1 MKQTCP
7 GTGRTRKR
15 LYSADPCSNRMDP
28 KDYELEF
35 FKGNGFQR
43 RQCKSCGKF
52 FWTLGESDVCGEAP
66 CVEYT
71 FIGKPLLKE
80 KQSVHEMRES
90 FLSFLEK
97 NGHTR
102 IARYPITAR
111 WRDDVFF
118 TQASIYGFQ
127 PWVIQGVVE
136 PPANPLG
143 ISQTCVRFNDIDNVG
158 KTGSH
163 FTMFEM
169 MAHHVFNKKGA
180 EIYWKDR
187 TTELCHEFLTKVHGL
202 DPKAV
207 QYSEAW
213 WEGGGNAGP
222 CLEVL
227 IGGVEAATLV
237 FMSYSIE
244 NGQQKPL
251 DMTVVDTGYGLERL
265 TWMSQ
270 GTPSAYEAVF
280 GDVLNELKKLSGTKS
295 DEAVL
300 AEYAKVAG
308 SMKIET
314 AADVRTLRADT
325 AARLG
330 MNVDDFMKQVK
341 PFESMYVICDHTR
354 ALMFMLSDGVVP
366 SNVRQ
371 GYFARLL
378 VRRALREMSQL
389 GIESKLSDIV
399 AFQVDYFSKD
409 FPDLKDNRDE
419 ILKLVD
425 VEQEKYK
432 ETLVKG
438 NGVVK
443 RLEAS
448 LAQSGAKISDE
459 DLIEL
464 YDSHGLNP
472 EVVAEFASGP
482 VTVPDDFYKQVAAR
496 HSKSDEEEEKV
507 PEIQLP
513 KGLPATNLRFYKEPY
528 KYKFRA
534 KVLAIQGDLVVLDKT
549 YFYAESGGQESD
561 SGTMKDMKVLRADK
575 IGNIVVHKVEGE
587 MQAKVGKLISC
598 TINEERRRRLQRHH
612 TATHIINGAA
622 RAVLGNHIWQTGA
635 HKGVDVARLDITH
648 YADLSADELE
658 KIELLAN
665 RTVLAGIKIQGP
677 FMERTAAE
685 KKYGFRLYQGGA
697 VPGKEIRVVRIGD
710 FDVEACGGIHCKN
723 TLEVGPIKILS
734 TKRIQDGVV
743 RLEFAAGMAAM
754 EHMMV
759 LYSSVRDA
767 SVKLNATPE
776 KIGEAVDKL
785 LADWKEL
792 RKDLDAVKKG
802 RVGET
807 VEDLVNGAPHVSG
820 VRIIRHV
827 ETEDMK
833 HLVNLAKQ
841 LIGSPKTVALL
852 GSDQQGAKIVAAR
865 SADVNIDCRPLIA
878 DALKIVSGSGGGK
891 PDFAQG
897 GGPDAGKLEQAMDSL
912 VDAVKKALEKV

>member
-1 MKQTCP
+1 
-7 GTGRTRKR
+7 
-15 LYSADPCSNRMDP
+15 MDT

-35 FKGNGFQR
+35 FKSNGFQR
-43 RQCKSCGKF
+43 RQCKSCGKYY
-52 FWTLGESDVCGEAP
+52 WTLGDNDTCGEAP

-80 KQSVHEMRES
+80 KQNVHEMRES

-102 IARYPITAR
+102 ISRYPITAR

-127 PWVIQGVVE
+127 PWVIQGVVD

-163 FTMFEM
+163 LTMFEM
-169 MAHHVFNKKGA
+169 MAHHVFNKKGK

-202 DPKAV
+202 DPKMV
-207 QYSEAW
+207 NYSEAW

-227 IGGVEAATLV
+227 LGGVEVATLV
-237 FMSYSIE
+237 FMSYAIE
-244 NGQQKPL
+244 NGHQRPMDIQ
-251 DMTVVDTGYGLERL
+251 VVDTGYGLERL
-265 TWMSQ
+265 TWISQ

-280 GDVLNELKKLSGTKS
+280 GDVLEDLKRLSGTRA
-295 DEAVL
+295 DERIL
-300 AEYAKVAG
+300 AEYSKVAG
-308 SMKIET
+308 KMKIET
-314 AADVRTLRADT
+314 AADVRSLRADA

-330 MNVDDFMKQVK
+330 MDAEDFMKQIR
-341 PFESMYVICDHTR
+341 PLESIYVVCDHTR
-354 ALMFMLSDGVVP
+354 ALMFMLSDGAVP

-378 VRRALREMSQL
+378 VRRALRELSQL
-389 GIESKLSDIV
+389 GIERKLSEIV
-399 AFQVDYFSKD
+399 AKQVDYFSQD
-409 FPDLKDNRDE
+409 FPDLRENKGE
-419 ILKLVD
+419 IVKLVD
-425 VEQEKYK
+425 VEQEKYRD
-432 ETLVKG
+432 TLVKG
-438 NGVVK
+438 RGIVQ
-443 RLEAS
+443 RLEGFNS
-448 LAQSGAKISDE
+448 QRKTITED

-482 VTVPDDFYKQVAAR
+482 VKVPDDFYQKVAAR
-496 HSKSDEEEEKV
+496 HSKVEREDIE
-507 PEIQLP
+507 PEIDLP
-513 KGLPATNLRFYKEPY
+513 KGLPATKLLFYKDPS

-561 SGTMKDMKVLRADK
+561 SGTMKDMKVVHVDK
-575 IGNIVVHKVEGE
+575 VGNVVVHKVEGE
-587 MQAKVGKLISC
+587 MQAVVGKQITS
-598 TINEERRRRLQRHH
+598 TIEEKRRRRLQRHH

-622 RAVLGNHIWQTGA
+622 RRTLGNHIWQTGA
-635 HKGVDVARLDITH
+635 HKGADLARLDITH
-648 YADLSADELE
+648 YADLTPEELE

-665 RTVLAGIKIQGP
+665 ETVLSAIKVQSS
-677 FMERTAAE
+677 FMERNVAE
-685 KKYGFRLYQGGA
+685 KRYGFRLYQGGA
-697 VPGKEIRVVRIGD
+697 VPGKDIRVVRIGD

-723 TLEVGPIKILS
+723 TLEVGAIKILR

-743 RLEFAAGMAAM
+743 RLEFVSGMPAV
-754 EHMMV
+754 EQMMSLWNAV
-759 LYSSVRDA
+759 TEA
-767 SVKLNATPE
+767 SANLNTTPDR
-776 KIGEAVDKL
+776 INEAVAKLMVDKKDL
-785 LADWKEL
+785 VKEL
-792 RKDLDAVKKG
+792 EAIRKG

-807 VEDLVNGAPHVSG
+807 VDELVQKAVHING
-820 VRIIRHV
+820 VRIVRYV
-827 ETEDMK
+827 ESEDMK
-833 HLVNLAKQ
+833 HLVNMAKE
-841 LIGSPKTVALL
+841 LIGKPKTVAIL
-852 GSDQQGAKIVAAR
+852 GSDEQGAKIVVAR
-865 SADVNIDCRPLIA
+865 SADVQLDCRQLIKEGM
-878 DALKIVSGSGGGK
+878 ALIGGSGGGK

-897 GGPDAGKLEQAMDSL
+897 GGPDPSKLESALDRIVAMVRDTM
-912 VDAVKKALEKV
+912 EKE

>member
-1 MKQTCP
+1 
-7 GTGRTRKR
+7 
-15 LYSADPCSNRMDP
+15 MDP
-28 KDYELEF
+28 KDYELDF
-35 FKGNGFQR
+35 FKNNGFQR
-43 RQCKSCGKF
+43 KQCKSCGKF
-52 FWTLGESDVCGEAP
+52 FWTLGDADTCGEAP

-90 FLSFLEK
+90 FLSFLER

-102 IARYPITAR
+102 VSRYPITAR

-127 PWVIQGVVE
+127 PWVIQGIVE

-169 MAHHVFNKKGA
+169 MAHHVFNKRGK

-187 TTELCHEFLTKVHGL
+187 TTELCHEFLTGVHGL
-202 DPKAV
+202 DPRMV
-207 QYSEAW
+207 NYSEAW

-227 IGGVEAATLV
+227 LGGVEVATLV
-237 FMSYSIE
+237 FMSYAMD
-244 NGQQKPL
+244 NGNQRPMDIQ
-251 DMTVVDTGYGLERL
+251 VVDTGYGLERL
-265 TWMSQ
+265 TWISQ

-280 GDVLNELKKLSGTKS
+280 GDVLEELKRLSGTKI
-295 DEAVL
+295 DDAIL
-300 AEYAKVAG
+300 AEYSKAAG

-314 AADVRTLRADT
+314 AADVRALKADA

-330 MNVDDFMKQVK
+330 MKAEDFVKQIR
-341 PFESMYVICDHTR
+341 PFESMYVVCDHTR

-389 GIESKLSDIV
+389 GIETKLSEII
-399 AFQVDYFSKD
+399 ASQVDYFSRD
-409 FPDLKDNRDE
+409 FPDLRENKAE
-419 ILKLVD
+419 IIKLVD
-425 VEQEKYK
+425 VEHEKYR

-438 NGVVK
+438 RGIVQ
-443 RLEAS
+443 RLEA
-448 LAQSGAKISDE
+448 AEKNEKKRISDE

-472 EVVAEFASGP
+472 EVVAEFASSP
-482 VTVPDDFYKQVAAR
+482 VTVPDDFYKRVAAR
-496 HSKSDEEEEKV
+496 HSKVEHDEIAPTIEL
-507 PEIQLP
+507 PE
-513 KGLPATNLRFYKEPY
+513 GLPTTKLLFYKDPS

-534 KVLAIQGDLVVLDKT
+534 KVLAVIGDLVVLDKT

-561 SGTMKDMKVLRADK
+561 HGTMKDMKVVHVDK
-575 IGNIVVHKVEGE
+575 VGNVVVHKVEGE
-587 MQAKVGKLISC
+587 MQAVEGKQITS
-598 TINEERRRRLQRHH
+598 TIDENRRRRLQRHH
-612 TATHIINGAA
+612 TATHIVNGAA
-622 RAVLGNHIWQTGA
+622 RKILGNHIWQTGA
-635 HKGVDVARLDITH
+635 HKGVDIARLDITH
-648 YADLSADELE
+648 YADLTPEELE

-665 RTVLAGIKIQGP
+665 ETVLSATKVNSS
-677 FMERTAAE
+677 FMERNLAE
-685 KKYGFRLYQGGA
+685 KRYGFRLYQGGA
-697 VPGKEIRVVRIGD
+697 VPGKEIRVIRIGD

-723 TLEVGPIKILS
+723 SLEVGAIKILR

-743 RLEFAAGMAAM
+743 RLEFVSGMPAIEQLIGFWNAA
-754 EHMMV
+754 V
-759 LYSSVRDA
+759 DA
-767 SVKLNATPE
+767 SARLNTTPD
-776 KIGEAVDKL
+776 KINEAVAKLMADK
-785 LADWKEL
+785 
-792 RKDLDAVKKG
+792 KDLTKEIDAMKKG

-807 VEDLVNGAPHVSG
+807 VDDLLQKAVQTGGVKIVRYVESED
-820 VRIIRHV
+820 I
-827 ETEDMK
+827 K
-833 HLVNLAKQ
+833 HLISLAKE
-841 LIGSPKTVALL
+841 LIDHPKTIAVL
-852 GSDQQGAKIVAAR
+852 GSDENGVKMVIAR
-865 SADVNIDCRPLIA
+865 SPDLQIDCRPLMKEA
-878 DALKIVSGSGGGK
+878 MSMVNGSGGGK

-897 GGPDAGKLEQAMDSL
+897 GGQDAAKLEAAVDRVMAM
-912 VDAVKKALEKV
+912 VKSSLEKE

>member
-1 MKQTCP
+1 
-7 GTGRTRKR
+7 
-15 LYSADPCSNRMDP
+15 MDS

-35 FKGNGFQR
+35 FKSNGFQR

-52 FWTLGESDVCGEAP
+52 FWTLGENDTCGEAP

-80 KQSVHEMRES
+80 KQNVHEMRES

-102 IARYPITAR
+102 VSRYPITAR

-163 FTMFEM
+163 LTMFEM
-169 MAHHVFNKKGA
+169 MAHHVFNKKGK

-202 DPKAV
+202 DPKV
-207 QYSEAW
+207 VNYSEAW

-227 IGGVEAATLV
+227 LGGVEVATLV
-237 FMSYSIE
+237 FMSYAIE
-244 NGQQKPL
+244 NGQQRPM
-251 DMTVVDTGYGLERL
+251 DIQVVDTGYGLERL
-265 TWMSQ
+265 TWISQ

-280 GDVLNELKKLSGTKS
+280 GDVLEDLKRLSGTRA
-295 DEAVL
+295 EERTL
-300 AEYAKVAG
+300 AEYSKVAG
-308 SMKIET
+308 KMKIET
-314 AADVRTLRADT
+314 AADVRSLRADA

-330 MNVDDFMKQVK
+330 MGAEEFMKQIR
-341 PFESMYVICDHTR
+341 PLESIYVVCDHTR

-389 GIESKLSDIV
+389 GIERKLSEIV
-399 AFQVDYFSKD
+399 AKQVDYFSHD
-409 FPDLKDNRDE
+409 FPDLRENKDE
-419 ILKLVD
+419 IIKLVD
-425 VEQEKYK
+425 VEQEKYRD
-432 ETLVKG
+432 TLVKG
-438 NGVVK
+438 RGIVQ
-443 RLEAS
+443 RLEGS
-448 LAQSGAKISDE
+448 SSHRKMITEE

-472 EVVAEFASGP
+472 EVVADFASGP
-482 VTVPDDFYKQVAAR
+482 VAVPDDFYQKVAAR
-496 HSKSDEEEEKV
+496 HSKVEREEIET
-507 PEIQLP
+507 EIQLP
-513 KGLPATNLRFYKEPY
+513 KGLPATKLLFYKDPS

-534 KVLAIQGDLVVLDKT
+534 KVLAVQGELVVLDKT

-561 SGTMKDMKVLRADK
+561 TGMMKDMKVVHVDK
-575 IGNIVVHKVEGE
+575 VGNVVVHKVEGE
-587 MQAKVGKLISC
+587 MQAVVGKQITS
-598 TINEERRRRLQRHH
+598 TIEEKRRRRLQRHH
-612 TATHIINGAA
+612 TATHVINGAA
-622 RAVLGNHIWQTGA
+622 RKVLGNHIWQTGA
-635 HKGVDVARLDITH
+635 HKGVDLARLDITH
-648 YADLSADELE
+648 YADLTPEELE

-665 RTVLAGIKIQGP
+665 ETVLSATKVQSS
-677 FMERTAAE
+677 FMERNVAE
-685 KKYGFRLYQGGA
+685 KRYGFRLYQGGA
-697 VPGKEIRVVRIGD
+697 VPGKDIRVIRIGD

-723 TLEVGPIKILS
+723 TLEVGAIKILK

-743 RLEFAAGMAAM
+743 RLEFVSGMAAV
-754 EHMMV
+754 EQMMSLWNAV
-759 LYSSVRDA
+759 TDA
-767 SVKLNATPE
+767 SAKLNTTPE
-776 KIGEAVDKL
+776 KINEAVERLMMDKKDL
-785 LADWKEL
+785 VKEL
-792 RKDLDAVKKG
+792 EAIKKG

-807 VEDLVNGAPHVSG
+807 VDELIQKAVHIKG
-820 VRIIRHV
+820 VRVVRYV
-827 ETEDMK
+827 ESEDMK
-833 HLVNLAKQ
+833 HLVNMAKE
-841 LIGSPKTVALL
+841 LIGMPKTVAVL
-852 GSDQQGAKIVAAR
+852 GSDEQGAKIVVAR
-865 SADVNIDCRPLIA
+865 SADVQLDCRPLIREGM
-878 DALKIVSGSGGGK
+878 ALVGGSGGGK

-897 GGPDAGKLEQAMDSL
+897 GGPDASKLESALDKIVAM
-912 VDAVKKALEKV
+912 VRETMEKE

>member
-1 MKQTCP
+1 
-7 GTGRTRKR
+7 
-15 LYSADPCSNRMDP
+15 MDS

-35 FKGNGFQR
+35 FKRNGFQR
-43 RQCKSCGKF
+43 KTCRSCGKH
-52 FWTLGESDVCGEAP
+52 FWTLGDGDTCGEAP

-71 FIGKPLLKE
+71 FIGKPLFKE
-80 KQSVHEMRES
+80 KMTVHEMRES
-90 FLSFLEK
+90 YLSFLER

-102 IARYPITAR
+102 ISRYPITAR

-127 PWVIQGVVE
+127 PWVIQEVVD
-136 PPANPLG
+136 PPANPLA

-169 MAHHVFNKKGA
+169 MAHHVFNKKGK

-187 TTELCHEFLTKVHGL
+187 TTELCHEFLTKVQGL

-207 QYSEAW
+207 NYSEAW

-227 IGGVEAATLV
+227 LGGVEVATLV
-237 FMSYSIE
+237 FMSYSTA

-251 DMTVVDTGYGLERL
+251 DMQVVDTGYGLERL

-280 GDVLNELKKLSGTKS
+280 GDVLNELKKLSGTKV
-295 DEAVL
+295 DESSL
-300 AEYAKVAG
+300 AEYSKVAG

-314 AADVRTLRADT
+314 AADVRALRADT

-330 MNVDDFMKQVK
+330 MNADDFMRQIK
-341 PFESMYVICDHTR
+341 PFESMYVVCDHTR

-389 GIESKLSDIV
+389 GIDRKLSEIV
-399 AFQVDYFSKD
+399 SMQIDYFAKD
-409 FPDLKDNRDE
+409 FPDVKENRDE

-432 ETLVKG
+432 DTLVKG
-438 NGVVK
+438 RSIVK
-443 RLEAS
+443 RIESS
-448 LAQSGAKISDE
+448 LAQDHKKISDE

-482 VTVPDDFYKQVAAR
+482 VSVPDDFYQRVAAR
-496 HSKSDEEEEKV
+496 HSKSKEEAEAAPDV
-507 PEIQLP
+507 QLSAD
-513 KGLPATNLRFYKEPY
+513 LPATKLLFYKDSY

-534 KVLAIQGDLVVLDKT
+534 KVLDVKGDLVVLDKT

-561 SGTMKDMKVLRADK
+561 SGTMKDMKVVRADK

-587 MQAKVGKLISC
+587 MQAKVGKLITC
-598 TINEERRRRLQRHH
+598 TIDEDRRRRLQRHH
-612 TATHIINGAA
+612 TATHVINGAA

-635 HKGVDVARLDITH
+635 HKAADGARLDITH
-648 YADLSADELE
+648 YADLTPDELE

-665 RTVLAGIKIQGP
+665 RTVLAGMKVQGP
-677 FMERTAAE
+677 FMERSAAE

-697 VPGKEIRVVRIGD
+697 VPGKDIRVVRIGD

-723 TLEVGPIKILS
+723 TLEVGAIKILS

-743 RLEFAAGMAAM
+743 RLEFAAGMAAV
-754 EHMMV
+754 EQMMGV
-759 LYSSVRDA
+759 WNAVKDT
-767 SVKLNATPE
+767 SVKLNATPDTLP
-776 KIGEAVDKL
+776 EAVDKL
-785 LADWKEL
+785 MADWKEL
-792 RKDLDAVKKG
+792 RKELDSVKKG
-802 RVGET
+802 MVGET
-807 VEDLVNGAPHVSG
+807 ATDLVQKAVQVKG

-827 ETEDMK
+827 QSEDMK
-833 HLVNLAKQ
+833 HLVNMAKE
-841 LIGSPKTVALL
+841 LLGHPKTVVAL
-852 GSDQQGAKIVAAR
+852 GSDLQGAKIVVAR
-865 SADVNIDCRPLIA
+865 TADVALDCRSLVTA
-878 DALKIVSGSGGGK
+878 ALKIVGGSGGGK

-897 GGPDAGKLEQAMDSL
+897 GGPDTSKLEEAMDRLTADITS
-912 VDAVKKALEKV
+912 ALEKE

>member
-1 MKQTCP
+1 MQKST
-7 GTGRTRKR
+7 
-15 LYSADPCSNRMDP
+15 MDS

-35 FKGNGFQR
+35 FKSNGFQR
-43 RQCKSCGKF
+43 KQCKSCRKF
-52 FWTLGESDVCGEAP
+52 FWTLGDNDTCGEAP

-71 FIGKPLLKE
+71 FIGKPLFRE
-80 KQSVHEMRES
+80 KQGVHDMRES

-97 NGHTR
+97 EGHPR
-102 IARYPITAR
+102 ISRYPITAR

-169 MAHHVFNKKGA
+169 MAHHVFNKKGK

-187 TTELCHEFLTKVHGL
+187 TTELCHEFLTKVQGL
-202 DPKAV
+202 DPKIV
-207 QYSEAW
+207 NYSEAW

-227 IGGVEAATLV
+227 LGGLEVATLV
-237 FMSYSIE
+237 FMSYSME
-244 NGQQKPL
+244 NGQQRPM
-251 DMTVVDTGYGLERL
+251 DIQVVDTGYGLERL
-265 TWMSQ
+265 TWISQ

-280 GDVLNELKKLSGTKS
+280 GDVLEELKRLSGTKI
-295 DEAVL
+295 DDRTL

-308 SMKIET
+308 SMKIEG
-314 AADVRTLRADT
+314 AADVRILRTDT

-330 MNVDDFMKQVK
+330 MNVDDFMRQIK

-354 ALMFMLSDGVVP
+354 ALMFMLSDGVMP

-389 GIESKLSDIV
+389 GIDTKLSEIV
-399 AFQVDYFSKD
+399 ARQVDFFAND
-409 FPDLKDNRDE
+409 FPDLKENKDE

-425 VEQEKYK
+425 VEQDKYK
-432 ETLVKG
+432 ETLTKG
-438 NGVVK
+438 KGFVQ

-448 LAQSGAKISDE
+448 ASQNGRSISDE

-472 EVVAEFASGP
+472 EVVAEFASKP
-482 VTVPDDFYKQVAAR
+482 VTIPDDFYKRVAAR
-496 HSKSDEEEEKV
+496 HSKPEDRESA

-513 KGLPATNLRFYKEPY
+513 SGLPATKLLFYKNPS

-534 KVLAIQGDLVVLDKT
+534 KVLAVKDDLVVLDKT

-561 SGTMKDMKVLRADK
+561 IGTMKEMKVVHVDK
-575 IGNIVVHKVEGE
+575 VGNVVVHKVEGQ
-587 MQAKVGKLISC
+587 MQAKEGKLITSN
-598 TINEERRRRLQRHH
+598 IDERRRKRLQRHH
-612 TATHIINGAA
+612 TATHIVNGAA
-622 RAVLGNHIWQTGA
+622 RKVLGNHIWQTGA
-635 HKGVDVARLDITH
+635 HKAEDIARLDITH
-648 YADLSADELE
+648 YADLTPDELE

-665 RTVLAGIKIQGP
+665 ETVLSATKVNSS
-677 FMERTAAE
+677 FMERNVAE
-685 KKYGFRLYQGGA
+685 KRYGFRLYQGGA

-723 TLEVGPIKILS
+723 TLEVGAIKILR

-743 RLEFAAGMAAM
+743 RLEFVSGMPM
-754 EHMMV
+754 VEHMIGFWNA
-759 LYSSVRDA
+759 LTDA
-767 SVKLNATPE
+767 SVKLNTTPE
-776 KIGEAVDKL
+776 KINEAVDKL
-785 LADWKEL
+785 MADRKEL
-792 RKDLDAVKKG
+792 VKELEAMKKG

-807 VEDLVNGAPHVSG
+807 VEELVEKAIQVKG
-820 VRIIRHV
+820 VKIIRHL
-827 ETEDMK
+827 ESEDMK
-833 HLVNLAKQ
+833 HLVGLARE
-841 LIGSPKTVALL
+841 LIGHPKTVAIL
-852 GSDQQGAKIVAAR
+852 GSDEGGAKIVIAR
-865 SADVNIDCRPLIA
+865 SADIDLDCRQLIK
-878 DALKIVSGSGGGK
+878 DAMKLVGGSGGGK

-897 GGPDAGKLEQAMDSL
+897 GGQDVTKLEQALDGL
-912 VDAVKKALEKV
+912 VAASRAALEKE

>member
-1 MKQTCP
+1 ME
-7 GTGRTRKR
+7 
-15 LYSADPCSNRMDP
+15 P

-35 FKGNGFQR
+35 FKNNGFQR

-52 FWTLGESDVCGEAP
+52 FWTLGETDTCGEAP

-80 KQSVHEMRES
+80 KQTVHEMRES

-102 IARYPITAR
+102 ISRYPITAR

-136 PPANPLG
+136 PPANPLA

-169 MAHHVFNKKGA
+169 MAHHVFNKKGK

-202 DPKAV
+202 DPKIV
-207 QYSEAW
+207 NYSEAW

-227 IGGVEAATLV
+227 LGGVEIATLV
-237 FMSYSIE
+237 FMSYALE
-244 NGQQKPL
+244 NGARKPM
-251 DMTVVDTGYGLERL
+251 DIQVVDTGYGLERL
-265 TWMSQ
+265 TWISQ

-280 GDVLNELKKLSGTKS
+280 GDVLEELKRLSGTKV
-295 DEAVL
+295 DDAIL
-300 AEYAKVAG
+300 AEYSKAAG

-314 AADVRTLRADT
+314 AADVRALKADA

-330 MNVDDFMKQVK
+330 MKAEDFVRQIK
-341 PFESMYVICDHTR
+341 PFESMYVVCDHTR

-389 GIESKLSDIV
+389 GIETKLSEIV
-399 AFQVDYFSKD
+399 ARQVDYFSRD
-409 FPDLKDNRDE
+409 FPDLRENKDE
-419 ILKLVD
+419 IIKLVD
-425 VEQEKYK
+425 VEHEKYR

-438 NGVVK
+438 RGIVQ
-443 RLEAS
+443 RLEA
-448 LAQSGAKISDE
+448 AEKNEKQRISDE
-459 DLIEL
+459 DLVEL

-482 VTVPDDFYKQVAAR
+482 VKIPDDFYKRVAAR
-496 HSKSDEEEEKV
+496 HSKIEKEDVV
-507 PEIQLP
+507 PEIKLP
-513 KGLPATNLRFYKEPY
+513 EGLPPTKLLFYKDPS

-534 KVLAIQGDLVVLDKT
+534 KVLAVMGDHVVLDKT

-561 SGTMKDMKVLRADK
+561 HGTMKDMKVVHVDK
-575 IGNIVVHKVEGE
+575 VGNIVVHKVEGE
-587 MQAKVGKLISC
+587 MQAVVGKLITSC
-598 TINEERRRRLQRHH
+598 VDETRRKRLQRHH

-622 RAVLGNHIWQTGA
+622 RKILGNHIWQTGA
-635 HKGVDVARLDITH
+635 HKGVDLARLDITH
-648 YADLSADELE
+648 YADLTPEELE

-665 RTVLAGIKIQGP
+665 ETVLSATKVTSS
-677 FMERTAAE
+677 FMERNVAE
-685 KKYGFRLYQGGA
+685 KRYGFRLYQGGA
-697 VPGKEIRVVRIGD
+697 VPGKEIRVIRVGD

-723 TLEVGPIKILS
+723 SLEVGAIKILR

-743 RLEFAAGMAAM
+743 RLEFVSGMPAVEQMIVFWNAA
-754 EHMMV
+754 V
-759 LYSSVRDA
+759 DA
-767 SVKLNATPE
+767 SAKLNTTPE
-776 KIGEAVDKL
+776 RIDEAVNRLMADK
-785 LADWKEL
+785 KEL
-792 RKDLDAVKKG
+792 AREIEEMKKG

-807 VEDLVNGAPHVSG
+807 VDDLVQKALQVKG
-820 VRIIRHV
+820 VKIVRFV
-827 ETEDMK
+827 ESEDMK
-833 HLVNLAKQ
+833 HLVNLAKE
-841 LIGSPKTVALL
+841 LIGHPKTMAVL
-852 GSDQQGAKIVAAR
+852 GSDENGAKVVVAR
-865 SADVNIDCRPLIA
+865 SQDLQIDCRPLIKEA
-878 DALKIVSGSGGGK
+878 MAIVNGSGGGK

-897 GGPDAGKLEQAMDSL
+897 GGMDVGKLETA
-912 VDAVKKALEKV
+912 VDAVIALIKSSLEKE

>member
-1 MKQTCP
+1 ME
-7 GTGRTRKR
+7 
-15 LYSADPCSNRMDP
+15 P

-35 FKGNGFQR
+35 FKNNGFQR
-43 RQCKSCGKF
+43 KQCKSCGKF
-52 FWTLGESDVCGEAP
+52 FWTLGETDTCGEAP

-80 KQSVHEMRES
+80 KQTVHEMRES

-102 IARYPITAR
+102 ISRYPITAR

-127 PWVIQGVVE
+127 PWVIQGIVE
-136 PPANPLG
+136 PPANPLA

-169 MAHHVFNKKGA
+169 MAHHVFNKKGK

-187 TTELCHEFLTKVHGL
+187 TTELCHEFLTKVQGL
-202 DPKAV
+202 DPKIV
-207 QYSEAW
+207 NYSEAW

-227 IGGVEAATLV
+227 LGGVEIATLV
-237 FMSYSIE
+237 FMSYALE
-244 NGQQKPL
+244 NGAQKPM
-251 DMTVVDTGYGLERL
+251 DIQVVDTGYGLERL
-265 TWMSQ
+265 TWISQ

-280 GDVLNELKKLSGTKS
+280 GDVLEELKRLSGTKV
-295 DEAVL
+295 DDAIL
-300 AEYAKVAG
+300 AEYSKAAG

-314 AADVRTLRADT
+314 AADVRSLKAAA

-330 MNVDDFMKQVK
+330 MKAEDFVKQIK
-341 PFESMYVICDHTR
+341 PFESMYVVCDHTR

-389 GIESKLSDIV
+389 GIETRLSEIV
-399 AFQVDYFSKD
+399 ARQVDYFSRD
-409 FPDLKDNRDE
+409 FPDLRENKDE
-419 ILKLVD
+419 IIKLVD
-425 VEQEKYK
+425 VEHEKYR

-438 NGVVK
+438 RGIVQ
-443 RLEAS
+443 RLEA
-448 LAQSGAKISDE
+448 AEKNEQQRISDE
-459 DLIEL
+459 DLVEL

-472 EVVAEFASGP
+472 EVVAEFASSP
-482 VTVPDDFYKQVAAR
+482 MKIPDDFYKRVAAR
-496 HSKSDEEEEKV
+496 HSKIEREELV

-513 KGLPATNLRFYKEPY
+513 EGLPPTKLLFYKDPS

-534 KVLAIQGDLVVLDKT
+534 KVLAVMGDFVALDKT

-561 SGTMKDMKVLRADK
+561 HGTMKDMKVVHVDK
-575 IGNIVVHKVEGE
+575 VGSVVVHKVEGE
-587 MQAKVGKLISC
+587 MQAVVGKLITSSVDE
-598 TINEERRRRLQRHH
+598 TRRKRLQRHH
-612 TATHIINGAA
+612 TATHIVNGAA
-622 RAVLGNHIWQTGA
+622 RKILGNHIWQTGA
-635 HKGVDVARLDITH
+635 HKGVDLARLDITH
-648 YADLSADELE
+648 YADITPEELE

-665 RTVLAGIKIQGP
+665 ETVLSATKVNSS
-677 FMERTAAE
+677 FMERNVAE
-685 KKYGFRLYQGGA
+685 KRYGFRLYQGGA
-697 VPGKEIRVVRIGD
+697 VPGKEIRVIRIGD

-723 TLEVGPIKILS
+723 SLEVGAIKILR

-743 RLEFAAGMAAM
+743 RLEFVSGMPAVEQMIGFWNA
-754 EHMMV
+754 V
-759 LYSSVRDA
+759 VDA
-767 SVKLNATPE
+767 SAKLNTTPE
-776 KIGEAVDKL
+776 RIDEAVTRL
-785 LADWKEL
+785 MADRKEL
-792 RKDLDAVKKG
+792 AREIDEMKKG

-807 VEDLVNGAPHVSG
+807 VDDLVKKALQVKG
-820 VRIIRHV
+820 VKIVRFV
-827 ETEDMK
+827 ESEDMK
-833 HLVNLAKQ
+833 HLVNLAKE
-841 LIGSPKTVALL
+841 LIGHPETMAVL
-852 GSDQQGAKIVAAR
+852 GSDENGAKVVVAR
-865 SADVNIDCRPLIA
+865 SQDMQIDCRPLIKEA
-878 DALKIVSGSGGGK
+878 MSIVNGSGGGK

-897 GGPDAGKLEQAMDSL
+897 GGVDVGKLEAAIDRVVALIRSS
-912 VDAVKKALEKV
+912 LEKE

>member
-1 MKQTCP
+1 
-7 GTGRTRKR
+7 
-15 LYSADPCSNRMDP
+15 MDQ

-35 FKGNGFQR
+35 FKSNGFQR

-52 FWTLGESDVCGEAP
+52 YWTLGENDTCGESP

-80 KQSVHEMRES
+80 RQGVHEMRES

-102 IARYPITAR
+102 ISRYPITAR

-136 PPANPLG
+136 PPANPLA

-163 FTMFEM
+163 LTMFEM
-169 MAHHVFNKKGA
+169 MAHHVFNKKGK

-207 QYSEAW
+207 NYSEAW

-227 IGGVEAATLV
+227 LGGVEVATLV
-237 FMSYSIE
+237 FMIYSME
-244 NGQQKPL
+244 NGKRIPMDIQ
-251 DMTVVDTGYGLERL
+251 VVDTGYGLERL
-265 TWMSQ
+265 TWISQ

-280 GDVLNELKKLSGTKS
+280 GDVLEELKRLSGTKS
-295 DEAVL
+295 DDRTL
-300 AEYAKVAG
+300 AEYSKVAG

-314 AADVRTLRADT
+314 AADVRALRADT

-330 MNVDDFMKQVK
+330 MSAEDFMKQIR
-341 PFESMYVICDHTR
+341 PFESMYVVCDHTR

-378 VRRALREMSQL
+378 VRHALREMSQL
-389 GIESKLSDIV
+389 GIQNRLSEIV
-399 AFQVDYFSKD
+399 ARQVDYFAND
-409 FPDLKDNRDE
+409 FPDLKENRDE
-419 ILKLVD
+419 IIKLVD
-425 VEQEKYK
+425 VEEDKYRD
-432 ETLVKG
+432 TLVKG
-438 NGVVK
+438 RGVVQ
-443 RLEAS
+443 RLEANKKQ
-448 LAQSGAKISDE
+448 AGEKISAE
-459 DLIEL
+459 DLIDL

-472 EVVAEFASGP
+472 EVVAEFASSP

-496 HSKSDEEEEKV
+496 HSKPEEEAVTQGIK
-507 PEIQLP
+507 LP
-513 KGLPATNLRFYKEPY
+513 PDLPPTKLQFYKEPY
-528 KYKFRA
+528 KHKFRA
-534 KVLAIQGDLVVLDKT
+534 KVLAVMGDLVVLDKT
-549 YFYAESGGQESD
+549 FFYAESGGQESD
-561 SGTMKDMKVLRADK
+561 HGTMKEMKVAHVDK

-587 MQAKVGKLISC
+587 MQAVVGKQITC
-598 TINEERRRRLQRHH
+598 TIDERRRRRLQRHH

-622 RAVLGNHIWQTGA
+622 RKVLGNHIWQTGA
-635 HKGVDVARLDITH
+635 HKGEDIARLDITH
-648 YADLSADELE
+648 YADLTPDELLR
-658 KIELLAN
+658 IELLAN
-665 RTVLAGIKIQGP
+665 ETVLSGTKVMSS
-677 FMERTAAE
+677 FMERNVAE
-685 KKYGFRLYQGGA
+685 KRYGFRLYQGGA
-697 VPGKEIRVVRIGD
+697 VPGKDIRVIRIGD

-723 TLEVGPIKILS
+723 TLEVGAIKILR

-743 RLEFAAGMAAM
+743 RLEFVSGMPEVETMLGVWNA
-754 EHMMV
+754 V
-759 LYSSVRDA
+759 VDA
-767 SVKLNATPE
+767 SAKLNSTPDR
-776 KIGEAVDKL
+776 INEAVDRL
-785 LADWKEL
+785 MADKKEL
-792 RKDLDAVKKG
+792 TRELEAMKKG

-807 VEDLVNGAPHVSG
+807 VDELVEKAVHVQG
-820 VRIIRHV
+820 IRIIRHL
-827 ETEDMK
+827 ESEDMK
-833 HLVNLAKQ
+833 HLVNLAKE
-841 LIGSPKTVALL
+841 LIVKPKTVAVL
-852 GSDQQGAKIVAAR
+852 GSDENGAKIVVAR
-865 SADVNIDCRPLIA
+865 SPDVDLDCRPLIK
-878 DALKIVSGSGGGK
+878 DAMKAVGGSGGGK

-897 GGPDAGKLEQAMDSL
+897 GGPDASKLESALDGL
-912 VDAVKKALEKV
+912 VASVKASLEKE